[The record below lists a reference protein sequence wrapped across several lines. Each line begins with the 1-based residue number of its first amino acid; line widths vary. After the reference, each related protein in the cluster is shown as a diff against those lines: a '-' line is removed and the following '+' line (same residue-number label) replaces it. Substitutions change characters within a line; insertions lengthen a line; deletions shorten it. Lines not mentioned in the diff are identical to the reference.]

1 MPSLSIL
8 SAPNNCS
15 ISAMKNQ
22 LQGSIQGTVANLRS
36 SALSLKQAPTMALN
50 TAILSSGIPAN
61 PNQLIQS
68 ISPTIS
74 AGIVSVGKD
83 AISNIG
89 ISAADLNLKKL
100 IPFEIP
106 KIPDFPALGQVG
118 MYLGAGPKFISEKVA
133 EYTAL
138 VPPFIPG
145 VPMNIGQIAAVASLI
160 SQMMKTNP
168 SEFLKA
174 LLQSVQQDLLKEL
187 NINNPSLDSLLDNS
201 GICNV
206 PVLKDLQAGVNSLSQ
221 VERSVSEANSSILGS
236 INQMA
241 FNVATAQPEEENQT
255 EETGQTTTQVTI
267 TQEGNTTVVRPLT
280 EMGQTNQLS
289 PSNQ

>member
-22 LQGSIQGTVANLRS
+22 LQGSIQGTVANLKS

-50 TAILSSGIPAN
+50 AAILSSGIPAN

-68 ISPTIS
+68 ISPTIA
-74 AGIVSVGKD
+74 AGIVNVGKD

-89 ISAADLNLKKL
+89 ISAADLNLKKM

-106 KIPDFPALGQVG
+106 KIPDFPALGEIG
-118 MYLGAGPKFISEKVA
+118 MYLGAGPKFIAEKVA

-138 VPPFIPG
+138 VPPFIPN

-168 SEFLKA
+168 SEFLKE
-174 LLQSVQQDLLKEL
+174 LLKSVQQDLLKEL

-221 VERSVSEANSSILGS
+221 VERSVSEANSSILSS

-241 FNVATAQPEEENQT
+241 FSVATARPSEENQT
-255 EETGQTTTQVTI
+255 GETDQTPNQVT
-267 TQEGNTTVVRPLT
+267 TAQEGNTTVVRPLM
-280 EMGQTNQLS
+280 EMGQTNQPS
-289 PSNQ
+289 PPNQ